1 METIQVKI
9 TEKEVA
15 ALALLKSCG
24 GDVLEV
30 AQVAC
35 DAMRAGRGRAQRA
48 RRCIEAGAE
57 VLRRLERTV
66 SFEKAVIAALEARR
80 ERRARTQS
88 DFRYFTRRFMKR
100 CEGLASRRVRAITPQ
115 ECTAYIETAFDTPR
129 QRQKARLVLSGVFS
143 TAVRRGWCSENP
155 VLQVEVPR
163 VVERRIEVLSPR
175 EIECL
180 LGAARQYGDGCCL
193 AAVGMMLYAG
203 IRPHEVA
210 RLSWEQVNLKNRCI
224 SILPQHSKTG
234 GARLVSIHAPL
245 LRLLE
250 GCAGV
255 GRICPPQWLRHWRE
269 LRRLGGFSHW
279 VPDVLRHTFAS
290 YHLRFFRNYNE
301 LQYETGHRDSTL
313 LRTRYV
319 SMSRLGDVAA
329 FWA

>member
-1 METIQVKI
+1 M
-9 TEKEVA
+9 A
-15 ALALLKSCG
+15 ALALLKGCG
-24 GDVLEV
+24 NDVMEV

-35 DAMRAGRGRAQRA
+35 EAMHAGRGRVQRA
-48 RRCIEAGAE
+48 RRCIAAGVEA
-57 VLRRLERTV
+57 LRRQERTV
-66 SFEKAVIAALEARR
+66 SFETAVRAAVEARQ

-88 DFRYFTRRFMKR
+88 DFRYFTKRFLNR
-100 CEGLASRRVRAITPQ
+100 CKGLAARRVRSITSA
-115 ECTAYIETAFDTPR
+115 ECSAYIATAFDTPR

-155 VLQVEVPR
+155 VARVDVPR

-175 EIECL
+175 EIESL

-210 RLSWEQVNLKNRCI
+210 RLSWQQVDLKNRCI

-245 LRLLE
+245 LRLLA

-255 GRICPPQWLRHWRE
+255 GRICPPQWLRHWRA

-290 YHLRFFRNYNE
+290 YHLCFFRNYNE